1 MRAPRLWPPLW
12 PALGN
17 VSSLKSHR
25 PIVPGVSTPR
35 PLRRTTT
42 PLWPGRSTAKVLI
55 MLIVPRVADSY
66 FAAIGLCPQTLLIDS
81 QPLFLAAL
89 SSLLS
94 APPVNARVQA
104 VTRSD
109 TALEMLTRL
118 GADLVVCDA
127 RAVPHTGP
135 ELASTIGE
143 RSPTTKVV
151 LLADSEDS
159 EMLLSAVRSGA
170 YGFFTKD
177 CPPDEFLEGIQAVLA
192 GHLVVA
198 RRLVYGA
205 LTALEGKHL
214 ASVERPSNSLSTSE
228 RGILIMVSHAQSIA
242 SIAIERGITRKT
254 VRNHLSNIYK
264 KLGVR
269 NRTEAILCAARL
281 GLVKADGADR
291 E

>member
-1 MRAPRLWPPLW
+1 MIKSRPKRTSDPIMRAPRLWPPLW

-66 FAAIGLCPQTLLIDS
+66 FAAIGLFPQTLLIDS

-127 RAVPHTGP
+127 RAVPHNGP

-170 YGFFTKD
+170 SGFFTKD
-177 CPPDEFLEGIQAVLA
+177 CPPD
-192 GHLVVA
+192 
-198 RRLVYGA
+198 
-205 LTALEGKHL
+205 
-214 ASVERPSNSLSTSE
+214 
-228 RGILIMVSHAQSIA
+228 
-242 SIAIERGITRKT
+242 
-254 VRNHLSNIYK
+254 
-264 KLGVR
+264 
-269 NRTEAILCAARL
+269 
-281 GLVKADGADR
+281 
-291 E
+291 